1 MVMKAI
7 AIWAIAAACVLSG
20 CTQTTDGVLAPT
32 IEPVSAAGM
41 TCADFNTLG
50 ERDRET
56 VVDEI
61 LGGGTTDRPVFVA
74 GLAQVIC
81 NMVPD
86 ANLEEILSGL
96 G

>member
-1 MVMKAI
+1 MKAI

-20 CTQTTDGVLAPT
+20 CTKTIDGAVAQT

-41 TCADFNTLG
+41 TCADYNTLG

-61 LGGGTTDRPVFVA
+61 LGVGQTDRPVFIA

-86 ANLEEILSGL
+86 ADLEEILSGL